1 MQISV
6 ECRGVAQLGSALV
19 SGTRGREFE
28 SRRPDQI
35 ELQPAL
41 RCRFFVFKHN
51 ESLVNVQ
58 YTNKT
63 AKCRL
68 HGDVVDSAPVYN
80 TLGALLN
87 LLTAIRFYTEHLF

>member
-35 ELQPAL
+35 EKAEEP
-41 RCRFFVFKHN
+41 
-51 ESLVNVQ
+51 LVMAV
-58 YTNKT
+58 
-63 AKCRL
+63 L
-68 HGDVVDSAPVYN
+68 F
-80 TLGALLN
+80 LLLN
-87 LLTAIRFYTEHLF
+87 LTAVSRSCGRFLGQILGQTTIFLIFLVFW

>member
-35 ELQPAL
+35 EKAEEP
-41 RCRFFVFKHN
+41 
-51 ESLVNVQ
+51 LVMAVLFLLSIVIVLLTINMQ
-58 YTNKT
+58 KT
-63 AKCRL
+63 AATMLR
-68 HGDVVDSAPVYN
+68 
-80 TLGALLN
+80 
-87 LLTAIRFYTEHLF
+87 

>member
-35 ELQPAL
+35 EKAEEP
-41 RCRFFVFKHN
+41 
-51 ESLVNVQ
+51 LVMAVLFLLPIVIVLLIINMQ
-58 YTNKT
+58 KT
-63 AKCRL
+63 AATMLR
-68 HGDVVDSAPVYN
+68 
-80 TLGALLN
+80 
-87 LLTAIRFYTEHLF
+87 

>member
-35 ELQPAL
+35 EKAET
-41 RCRFFVFKHN
+41 RMVMRVF
-51 ESLVNVQ
+51 L
-58 YTNKT
+58 Y
-63 AKCRL
+63 
-68 HGDVVDSAPVYN
+68 
-80 TLGALLN
+80 LGL
-87 LLTAIRFYTEHLF
+87 EKSSQK

>member
-35 ELQPAL
+35 EKAEEP
-41 RCRFFVFKHN
+41 
-51 ESLVNVQ
+51 LVLAVLFLLPIVIVLLTINMQ
-58 YTNKT
+58 KT
-63 AKCRL
+63 AATMLR
-68 HGDVVDSAPVYN
+68 
-80 TLGALLN
+80 
-87 LLTAIRFYTEHLF
+87 

>member
-35 ELQPAL
+35 EKAEEP
-41 RCRFFVFKHN
+41 
-51 ESLVNVQ
+51 LVMAV
-58 YTNKT
+58 
-63 AKCRL
+63 L
-68 HGDVVDSAPVYN
+68 F
-80 TLGALLN
+80 LLPIVIV
-87 LLTAIRFYTEHLF
+87 LLTINMQKIAATMLR

>member
-35 ELQPAL
+35 ENVEEP
-41 RCRFFVFKHN
+41 
-51 ESLVNVQ
+51 LVMAVLFLLPIVIVLLTINMQ
-58 YTNKT
+58 KT
-63 AKCRL
+63 AATML
-68 HGDVVDSAPVYN
+68 Q
-80 TLGALLN
+80 
-87 LLTAIRFYTEHLF
+87 

>member
-35 ELQPAL
+35 EKAEEP
-41 RCRFFVFKHN
+41 
-51 ESLVNVQ
+51 LVMAVLFLLPMVIVLLTINMQ
-58 YTNKT
+58 KT
-63 AKCRL
+63 AATMLR
-68 HGDVVDSAPVYN
+68 
-80 TLGALLN
+80 
-87 LLTAIRFYTEHLF
+87 

>member
-35 ELQPAL
+35 EKAET
-41 RCRFFVFKHN
+41 RMVMRVFLYPGLEK
-51 ESLVNVQ
+51 SSP
-58 YTNKT
+58 K
-63 AKCRL
+63 
-68 HGDVVDSAPVYN
+68 
-80 TLGALLN
+80 
-87 LLTAIRFYTEHLF
+87 

>member
-35 ELQPAL
+35 EKAEEP
-41 RCRFFVFKHN
+41 
-51 ESLVNVQ
+51 LVMAVLFLLPIVIVLLTINMQ
-58 YTNKT
+58 KT
-63 AKCRL
+63 AATMLR
-68 HGDVVDSAPVYN
+68 
-80 TLGALLN
+80 
-87 LLTAIRFYTEHLF
+87 

>member
-35 ELQPAL
+35 EKAEEP
-41 RCRFFVFKHN
+41 
-51 ESLVNVQ
+51 LVMAVIFLLPIVIVLLTINMQ
-58 YTNKT
+58 KT
-63 AKCRL
+63 A
-68 HGDVVDSAPVYN
+68 A
-80 TLGALLN
+80 TMLL
-87 LLTAIRFYTEHLF
+87 

>member
-35 ELQPAL
+35 EKAET
-41 RCRFFVFKHN
+41 RMVMRVFLYPGLEKSSPKR
-51 ESLVNVQ
+51 E
-58 YTNKT
+58 K
-63 AKCRL
+63 
-68 HGDVVDSAPVYN
+68 
-80 TLGALLN
+80 
-87 LLTAIRFYTEHLF
+87 